1 MLISF
6 SGLDGAGKTTQ
17 IELLLNTFRK
27 AGLRTGSV
35 YDIYSDIRYHSI
47 ADLTDLQEYLEKFD
61 AVHLRFRLN
70 SDENSLLMA
79 DLEYSDFQNLYL
91 AKAVALQGY
100 FDHAQLYRYVVFP
113 LLEKGKTILSDRY
126 YYDEIVFKCVY
137 GCDYSVMRKMYMDCR
152 KPDLAFYIAAHPQ
165 DIFRRNVDRPDGKTT
180 LYRDI
185 SHILQLTKLF
195 EQLTQD
201 SELIRIDGTRS
212 RNDVHKQ
219 ILSTFEGADFPLIK
233 PETC

>member
-17 IELLLNTFRK
+17 IELLLNTFRE
-27 AGLRTGSV
+27 AGFRTGSV
-35 YDIYSDIRYHSI
+35 YDIYPDIRYHSI
-47 ADLTDLQEYLEKFD
+47 ADLTNLQKYLEKFD
-61 AVHLRFRLN
+61 IVHLRFRLN

-91 AKAVALQGY
+91 AKAAALQGY
-100 FDHAQLYRYVVFP
+100 FDHVQLYRYVVFP
-113 LLEKGKTILSDRY
+113 LLEKGKIILSDRY

-137 GCDYSVMRKMYMDCR
+137 GCEYSAMRKMYMDCR
-152 KPDLAFYIAAHPQ
+152 KPDMAFYIAAHPE
-165 DIFRRNVDRPDGKTT
+165 DIYQRNIDRLDGKTT

-201 SELIRIDGTRS
+201 SELICIDGTRS
-212 RNDVHKQ
+212 CGDVNKQ
-219 ILSTFEGADFPLIK
+219 VLSTMKNL
-233 PETC
+233 TSNL